1 MLSYRSG
8 NTLLMR
14 LVPKMITSHSIEKI
28 LLHNHMGYIM
38 VVTIPIR
45 YTNLKEIFFNFD
57 SDNMHKW
64 LYKYNQYFEI
74 EEIVE
79 VGKLKIV
86 SY

>member
-1 MLSYRSG
+1 
-8 NTLLMR
+8 
-14 LVPKMITSHSIEKI
+14 
-28 LLHNHMGYIM
+28 M

-57 SDNMHKW
+57 GDNMHKW